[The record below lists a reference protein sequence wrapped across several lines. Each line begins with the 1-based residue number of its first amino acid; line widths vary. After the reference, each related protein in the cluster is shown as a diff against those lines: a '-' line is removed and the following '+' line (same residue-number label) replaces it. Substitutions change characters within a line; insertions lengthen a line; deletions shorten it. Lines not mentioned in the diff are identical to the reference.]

1 MYAVIDLETTGLRSA
16 WHDRVAEIG
25 IVQLDAEGAV
35 QRQWSTLVN
44 PDRDLGAQRVHG
56 IAAVQARRAP
66 TFAQIAGDV
75 VDLLRGRVVVAHNLA
90 FDGPFLA
97 SEYDLLGV
105 TTPLGAD
112 SGLCTMRLAG
122 WFLPGAGRSLASC
135 CAAAGV
141 ELRNAHCALD
151 DARAA
156 AGLLRHYL
164 SISGATTGPPPSW
177 ARLVADAPSVPWP
190 ALSGYG
196 VPPVDRET
204 AALPA
209 PHFLSRLVDRLP
221 RVNQPAADAYLD
233 MLDRALLDG
242 YISVAEA
249 DALVATAADLGFGQP
264 DVRALHESYLC
275 DLAGVA
281 ADEGPLSPREYQDL
295 LLVSALL
302 GLTPDHVEDALR
314 QARLARREPAG
325 RPSRF
330 QLAGFQLARFQ
341 LAAGDVVVFTGQTP
355 QPRPAWEDRAV
366 AAGLVV
372 ADSVTRN
379 TRLLV
384 AADPD
389 TMSGKAD
396 RAHRYGIPVVHP
408 AAFARLLEGMT
419 SD

>member
-1 MYAVIDLETTGLRSA
+1 MGGGGMYAVIDLETTGLRSA

-25 IVQLDAEGAV
+25 IVQLDAAGTV
-35 QRQWSTLVN
+35 QQEWSTLVN

-56 IAAVQARRAP
+56 ITGAQARRAP
-66 TFAQIAGDV
+66 RFAQIAGDV
-75 VDLLRGRVVVAHNLA
+75 VELLRGRVVVAHNLA

-105 TTPLGAD
+105 STPLGAD

-156 AGLLRHYL
+156 AGLLRCYL
-164 SISGATTGPPPSW
+164 AMAGPRPSW

-190 ALSGYG
+190 AISGYG

-204 AALPA
+204 AAQPA

-221 RVNQPAADAYLD
+221 RTNQPAADAYLD
-233 MLDRALLDG
+233 VLDRALLDG
-242 YISVAEA
+242 YISIAEA
-249 DALVATAADLGFGQP
+249 DALVATAADLGLGQAG
-264 DVRALHESYLC
+264 VRALHESYLR

-281 ADEGPLSPREYQDL
+281 AEEGPLGPREHQDL

-302 GLTPDHVEDALR
+302 ALTPDHVEDALR
-314 QARLARREPAG
+314 QARLARRDTVG
-325 RPSRF
+325 PS
-330 QLAGFQLARFQ
+330 RFQ
-341 LAAGDVVVFTGQTP
+341 LAAGDIVVFTGQTP
-355 QPRPAWEDRAV
+355 EPREAWQDRAA

-372 ADSVTRN
+372 ADNVTRN
-379 TRLLV
+379 TRLVV

-408 AAFARLLEGMT
+408 AAFARLLATVT
-419 SD
+419 S

>member
-25 IVQLDAEGAV
+25 IVQVDAAGTV
-35 QRQWSTLVN
+35 QQEWSTLVN
-44 PDRDLGAQRVHG
+44 PGRDLGAQRVHG
-56 IAAVQARRAP
+56 ITAAQARRAP

-75 VDLLRGRVVVAHNLA
+75 VGLLRGRVVVAHNLA

-97 SEYDLLGV
+97 SEYELLGV
-105 TTPLGAD
+105 STPLGAD

-156 AGLLRHYL
+156 AGLLRCY
-164 SISGATTGPPPSW
+164 IAMAGPPPSW

-204 AALPA
+204 AAQPA

-221 RVNQPAADAYLD
+221 RTNQPAADAYLD
-233 MLDRALLDG
+233 VLDRALLDG
-242 YISVAEA
+242 YISIAEA
-249 DALVATAADLGFGQP
+249 DALVATAADLGLGP
-264 DVRALHESYLC
+264 ADVRALHESYLR
-275 DLAGVA
+275 DLAWVA
-281 ADEGPLSPREYQDL
+281 AEEGPLGPREHQDL

-302 GLTPDHVEDALR
+302 ALTPDHVEDALR
-314 QARLARREPAG
+314 QARLARRDTVG
-325 RPSRF
+325 PSRF
-330 QLAGFQLARFQ
+330 QLT
-341 LAAGDVVVFTGQTP
+341 AGDIVVFTGQTP
-355 QPRPAWEDRAV
+355 QPREAWRDRAT

-372 ADSVTRN
+372 ADSVTRD
-379 TRLLV
+379 TRLVV

-408 AAFARLLEGMT
+408 AAFARLLATLT
-419 SD
+419 S

>member
-16 WHDRVAEIG
+16 WHDRVTEIG
-25 IVQLDAEGAV
+25 IVQLDAEGAA
-35 QRQWSTLVN
+35 QRHWSTLVN
-44 PDRDLGAQRVHG
+44 PERDLGAQRVHR
-56 IAAVQARRAP
+56 ITAAQARRAP

-75 VDLLRGRVVVAHNLA
+75 VELLRGRVVVAHNLA

-97 SEYDLLGV
+97 SEYELLGV

-156 AGLLRHYL
+156 AGLLRCYL
-164 SISGATTGPPPSW
+164 AMAGPRPSW

-204 AALPA
+204 ATLPV
-209 PHFLSRLVDRLP
+209 PHFLSRLVDQLP
-221 RVNQPAADAYLD
+221 RTNRPAADSYLD
-233 MLDRALLDG
+233 VLDRALLDG

-249 DALVATAADLGFGQP
+249 DALVATAADLGLGQA
-264 DVRALHESYLC
+264 DVRALHESYLR
-275 DLAGVA
+275 DLARA
-281 ADEGPLSPREYQDL
+281 AAEEGPLGPREYQNL
-295 LLVSALL
+295 LVVSALL
-302 GLTPDHVEDALR
+302 GLTPGHVEDALR
-314 QARLARREPAG
+314 EARLARRGQPAG
-325 RPSRF
+325 P
-330 QLAGFQLARFQ
+330 ARFP
-341 LAAGDVVVFTGQTP
+341 LATGDIVVFTGQTRE
-355 QPRPAWEDRAV
+355 PREAWQDRAV

-372 ADSVTRN
+372 ADNVTRN
-379 TRLLV
+379 TRLVV

-408 AAFARLLEGMT
+408 AAFARLLATVAG
-419 SD
+419 

>member
-25 IVQLDAEGAV
+25 IVQLDAAGTV
-35 QRQWSTLVN
+35 QQEWSTLIN

-56 IAAVQARRAP
+56 ITAAQARRAP
-66 TFAQIAGDV
+66 RFAQIAGDV
-75 VDLLRGRVVVAHNLA
+75 VELLRGRVVVAHNLA

-105 TTPLGAD
+105 STPLGAD

-156 AGLLRHYL
+156 AGLLRCYL
-164 SISGATTGPPPSW
+164 AMAGPRPSW
-177 ARLVADAPSVPWP
+177 AGLVADAPSVPWP

-196 VPPVDRET
+196 VPPVDRDT
-204 AALPA
+204 AAQPA

-221 RVNQPAADAYLD
+221 RTNQPAADAYLD
-233 MLDRALLDG
+233 VLDRALLDG
-242 YISVAEA
+242 YISIAEA
-249 DALVATAADLGFGQP
+249 DALVATAADLGLGP
-264 DVRALHESYLC
+264 ADLRALHESYLR
-275 DLAGVA
+275 DLACVA
-281 ADEGPLSPREYQDL
+281 AEEGPLGPREYQDL

-302 GLTPDHVEDALR
+302 ALTPDHVEDALR
-314 QARLARREPAG
+314 QARLARRDTVG
-325 RPSRF
+325 PS
-330 QLAGFQLARFQ
+330 RFQ
-341 LAAGDVVVFTGQTP
+341 LAAGDIVVFTGQTP
-355 QPRPAWEDRAV
+355 EPREAWQDRAA

-372 ADSVTRN
+372 AYNVTRK
-379 TRLLV
+379 TRLVV

-408 AAFARLLEGMT
+408 AAFARLLATVTG
-419 SD
+419 